1 MHNDKNKR
9 IINKSD
15 AEALE
20 NFHQLIINIHLL
32 HDDKE
37 GCPWHTSQT
46 HETLIPYLIEE
57 SNEFIDAFLIKNK
70 QSIAEE
76 LGDILLQI
84 MLHSEIS
91 SKQKEFELKDVIE
104 LLNQKIISR
113 HPYIFKKKE
122 KVSIQV
128 ANKIWAEQ
136 KRLERKH
143 DEEKFSSMDLI
154 SKIQNKPPIMAT
166 ETIALELDNIGIYW
180 ENSSQ
185 ILEKLIE
192 EIEELKEAINRD
204 NTLDIIEEF
213 GDIFFTLIN
222 LSFFL
227 KINSQEAL
235 NLANKKFLQR
245 ISIIE
250 EIIGDRINATSNND
264 FKKLWKLAKTK
275 LESRK
280 K

>member
-1 MHNDKNKR
+1 M
-9 IINKSD
+9 SV
-15 AEALE
+15 
-20 NFHQLIINIHLL
+20 INIHLL

-213 GDIFFTLIN
+213 GDILFSLIIPDGKIDN
-222 LSFFL
+222 L
-227 KINSQEAL
+227 
-235 NLANKKFLQR
+235 
-245 ISIIE
+245 
-250 EIIGDRINATSNND
+250 
-264 FKKLWKLAKTK
+264 
-275 LESRK
+275 
-280 K
+280 